1 MADNFTTVDASS
13 ATITGAADEI
23 GGVKFPRVKLI
34 IGADGT
40 NDGDVASGNPLP
52 AVLTA
57 GAAAI
62 GKLAANSGVD
72 IGDVDVTSCA
82 LPTGAATAAKQLPDG
97 HNVVVTTCALPTG
110 ASTAAKQPAL
120 GTAGTAS
127 ADVITVQGVA
137 SMTPLLATV
146 TATNLDVRD
155 LTSASDSVAAV
166 CTNAGTFA
174 VQAACTLGAE
184 TTKVIGTVNVAAAQ
198 TIAVTQGTASSL
210 KCEEASASAIKTAVE
225 TIDNAIS
232 GSEMQ
237 VDVVAALPAGTNNI
251 GDVDVLSF
259 ANGKTI
265 KRAVISGATS
275 GNNTIVTAVAD
286 KKIKVLSVF
295 LIAATAVTVRFESGA
310 GGTAL
315 TGVMSIGATGGFV
328 LPPPADPTNHWFET
342 GVNTLL
348 NMELGGAVQV
358 SGAITYYEEA

>member
-1 MADNFTTVDASS
+1 VADNVAITAGVGTT
-13 ATITGAADEI
+13 IGADEI
-23 GGVKFPRVKLI
+23 AAVKYQRIKLI
-34 IGADGT
+34 HGADGT
-40 NDGDVASGNPLP
+40 NDGDVATANPLP
-52 AVLTA
+52 VVQT
-57 GAAAI
+57 G
-62 GKLAANSGVD
+62 
-72 IGDVDVTSCA
+72 TPA
-82 LPTGAATAAKQLPDG
+82 LPTGAATAAKQLADN
-97 HNVVVTTCALPTG
+97 HNVVVTSAPTTAVTNAGITSIDGKITACNTGAVTVAASALPTG

-137 SMTPLLATV
+137 SMTPILATV
-146 TATNLDVRD
+146 SQGTASSLKAEVVGTGTFAVQ
-155 LTSASDSVAAV
+155 AV

-174 VQAACTLGAE
+174 TQVDGAAL
-184 TTKVIGTVNVAAAQ
+184 
-198 TIAVTQGTASSL
+198 TAL
-210 KCEEASASAIKTAVE
+210 QL
-225 TIDNAIS
+225 IDNCIS
-232 GSEMQ
+232 GSEAQ

-275 GNNTIVTAVAD
+275 GDNTIVAAVAD

-295 LIAATAVTVRFESGA
+295 LIAATAVAVRFESGA